1 MDVRRTQEV
10 YHTPTLSD
18 KADKGDRPGSLPP
31 SSGFGPRLAAF
42 ALDRA
47 SIILFVVAI
56 LGIAGVVAYLNT
68 PKAIFPTMTFSRIDV
83 VAEAGDL
90 PPEQVR
96 VAVTRPLEAAFGTVA
111 HVISVKAASAQ
122 GSADITVNFDPSTSP
137 QADLQLVNQAIS
149 EVRPSIPAV
158 KTIVAVAVAPNNEPV
173 VSYALTSPTLS
184 QAVIRQI
191 ALQTILPNL
200 TGVPGVGRVVVTGG
214 PETEFR
220 VILDAATLSAH
231 GLSASDVTKALAD
244 AANVQS
250 VGTATHYYRR
260 YVLLVNASIR
270 DTRTLGAVAIVDKSG
285 AAVPLSSLGRVSLGV
300 APAVNAV
307 SFDAKHSVVVS
318 MYALVGADAIA
329 AKNGFDTRLRA
340 LAKRLPSD
348 ITLGSYWDQTT
359 LVVDS
364 QTGLRDAILI
374 GAVLAIIVIF
384 AFLRDLRLTLV
395 AAAIIPFAMTIAIFV
410 MSRLGETLNLMS
422 VGGLAVAVGLII
434 DDAIVV
440 IENVARRLRL
450 EPTRPKRDTVISA
463 VGEMV
468 VPMIASTSTTVV
480 VFLPLLLLT
489 GVAGFFFRAL
499 ALTLA
504 SALLVSLTLSI
515 LVGPILANAFLARH
529 HDGTEQADPTA
540 RIAMRYE
547 RFLHWA
553 LLHRTPVYLGATVVL
568 VATVLLLM
576 RLPSEFL
583 PQMDEGQFEITYAM
597 PTGTT
602 LAATDEALTS
612 IEHVLIADPAVAHE
626 GRLTGVDSNG
636 YSPLALNR
644 GVIRVTLVGRNSRPS
659 FDEVSGRLRDS
670 IKTVV
675 PAAQLDFHQILEDAI
690 NDLSGTPSPIEI
702 VVRGADQ
709 ATLIDLAG
717 KIGDAIGKIKGV
729 VDPNPGV
736 IYEDPTL
743 AISPSAARLAQL
755 GAGAADLAD
764 ALSAGTQGVI
774 ATQLTLPSAQVPV
787 RVQVGQ
793 DATTGLDTTLPV
805 VTKGGTSSL
814 GSLAA
819 TRIDSRSS
827 DVNEENGVRVVRVTA
842 NIEGASLSAV
852 TAQIADA
859 LKSVPRPP
867 GYTVAIGGAAAA
879 QAQSFK
885 EFITTI
891 LVATMLVFAVMLT
904 TFNSFRTPLTIL
916 AAIPLAL
923 VGVALGLFITRTPVN
938 VSSFMG
944 LLLLIGI
951 VVKNGILLVDVANTR
966 IAAGDDMETA
976 LRAAGRTRLRPI
988 LMTTLAAIGGLFPL
1002 ALALGS
1008 GTEMERPLAIAV
1020 IGGLSTATLFTL
1032 VLIPVLYAALVPK
1045 KKLV

>member
-1 MDVRRTQEV
+1 V

-18 KADKGDRPGSLPP
+18 KADEGDRPFSLPP
-31 SSGFGPRLAAF
+31 SPGFGPRLAAF

-47 SIILFVVAI
+47 SIILFVVVV
-56 LGIAGVVAYLNT
+56 LGIAGVVAYLST
-68 PKAIFPTMTFSRIDV
+68 PKAIFPTMTFSRIE
-83 VAEAGDL
+83 VAIEAGDL

-96 VAVTRPLEAAFGTVA
+96 VAVTRPLELAFGTLARVT
-111 HVISVKAASAQ
+111 SVRATSEQ
-122 GSADITVNFDPSTSP
+122 GAADITIEFDPATPP
-137 QADLQLVNQAIS
+137 QADLQLVNQAIAT
-149 EVRPSIPAV
+149 VRPAIPAA
-158 KTIVAVAVAPNNEPV
+158 KSIVAVAVAPNNEPV

-191 ALQTILPNL
+191 ALQTIVPNL
-200 TGVPGVGRVVVTGG
+200 TGITGVSRVVVTGG
-214 PETEFR
+214 PATEFR

-231 GLSASDVTKALAD
+231 GLTAADVEKAIAD
-244 AANVQS
+244 TTNVQS
-250 VGTATHYYRR
+250 VGTATRYYRR
-260 YVLLVNASIR
+260 YVLLVDAAVR
-270 DTRTLGAVAIVDKSG
+270 DARTLGAVTVVDKSG
-285 AAVPLSSLGRVSLGV
+285 APIPIASLGSVSLGV
-300 APAVNAV
+300 SPPTDAV
-307 SFDAKHSVVVS
+307 SFDGKHCVLIS

-329 AKNGFDTRLRA
+329 AKTAFAERLA
-340 LAKRLPSD
+340 SVTKRLPRD
-348 ITLGSYWDQTT
+348 ISVGSYWDQTT

-364 QTGLRDAILI
+364 QNGLRDAILI
-374 GAVLAIIVIF
+374 GAVLAVIVIF
-384 AFLRDLRLTLV
+384 AFLRNLRLTLV

-450 EPTRPKRDTVISA
+450 EPHRPKRETVTNA

-468 VPMIASTSTTVV
+468 VPMLASTSTTIV

-504 SALLVSLTLSI
+504 SALVVSLLLAI
-515 LVGPILANAFLARH
+515 LVGPILANAFLRQPH
-529 HDGTEQADPTA
+529 EGEEERDPTA
-540 RIAMRYE
+540 RIALRYE
-547 RFLHWA
+547 RLLHWS
-553 LLHRTPVYLGATVVL
+553 LSHRVPVYVGAVGVL
-568 VATVLLLM
+568 IATVLLLL

-583 PQMDEGQFEITYAM
+583 PQMDEGQFEISYRM
-597 PTGTT
+597 PTGTS
-602 LAATDEALTS
+602 LAATDAAATA
-612 IEHVLIADPAVAHE
+612 IESVLMRDPAVKHE
-626 GRLTGVDSNG
+626 GRLTGLDSNG
-636 YSPLALNR
+636 ISPLALNR
-644 GVIRVTLVGRNSRPS
+644 GAIRITMVPRNKRDG
-659 FDEVSGRLRDS
+659 FDEVSSRLRDK
-670 IKTVV
+670 IKDVV

-690 NDLSGTPSPIEI
+690 NDLSGTPAPIEI

-709 ATLIDLAG
+709 NTLIAYAG
-717 KIGDAIGKIKGV
+717 KIGDAIGKITGV
-729 VDPNPGV
+729 VDASPGV
-736 IYEDPTL
+736 IYEDPTITI
-743 AISPSAARLAQL
+743 APSAARLAQL
-755 GAGAADLAD
+755 GAGSSDLSD
-764 ALSAGTQGVI
+764 ALSAGTQGVV
-774 ATQLTLPSAQVPV
+774 ATQLTLPTAQVPV

-793 DATTGLDTTLPV
+793 DTTTGLDTSLPV

-819 TRIDSRSS
+819 THLDSLSS
-827 DVNEENGVRVVRVTA
+827 VINEENSVRVLRVTA
-842 NIEGASLSAV
+842 NIEGASLSSV
-852 TAQIADA
+852 TSKIADA
-859 LKSVPRPP
+859 LKSIPRPP
-867 GYTVAIGGAAAA
+867 GYTATIGGASAV

-916 AAIPLAL
+916 TAIPLAL

-976 LRAAGRTRLRPI
+976 LLTAGRTRLRPI

-1032 VLIPVLYAALVPK
+1032 VLIPVLYAAFVPK
-1045 KKLV
+1045 KKHA

>member
-1 MDVRRTQEV
+1 M
-10 YHTPTLSD
+10 YHSPTLTD
-18 KADKGDRPGSLPP
+18 KADAPATAPHRPPGQP
-31 SSGFGPRLAAF
+31 GFGPRLAAF

-47 SIILFVVAI
+47 GIILFIVAI
-56 LGIAGVVAYLNT
+56 LGVAGVAAYLTT

-96 VAVTRPLEAAFGTVA
+96 VAVTRPLEAAFSTVA
-111 HVISVKAASAQ
+111 HVISVKANSAE
-122 GSADITVNFDPSTSP
+122 GSADITVNFDPATSP

-149 EVRPSIPAV
+149 EVRPAIPAA
-158 KTIVAVAVAPNNEPV
+158 KSIVAIAIAPNNEPV

-200 TGVPGVGRVVVTGG
+200 TGVPGVGRVVITGG
-214 PETEFR
+214 PATEFR
-220 VILDAATLSAH
+220 VVLDAATLSAH
-231 GLSASDVTKALAD
+231 GLSASDVTRAIAD
-244 AANVQS
+244 ATNVQS
-250 VGTATHYYRR
+250 VGTATKYYRR
-260 YVLLVNASIR
+260 YILLVNAAVR
-270 DTRTLGAVAIVDKSG
+270 DARTLGAVTIVDKSG
-285 AAVPLSSLGRVSLGV
+285 AAVPLSSLGSVNLGV
-300 APAVNAV
+300 APAVDAV
-307 SFDAKHSVVVS
+307 SFDGKHAVVIS
-318 MYALVGADAIA
+318 MYALIGADAIA
-329 AKNGFDTRLRA
+329 AKNGFDARLKA
-340 LAKRLPSD
+340 LTKRLPSD
-348 ITLGSYWDQTT
+348 ISLGSYWNQTT
-359 LVVDS
+359 LIIDS
-364 QTGLRDAILI
+364 QNGLRDSILI
-374 GAVLAIIVIF
+374 GTLLAVIVIF
-384 AFLRDLRLTLV
+384 AFLRDLQLTLV

-440 IENVARRLRL
+440 IENVARRMRL
-450 EPTRPKRDTVISA
+450 APDRPRRETIVAA

-468 VPMIASTSTTVV
+468 TPMIASTATTVV

-504 SALLVSLTLSI
+504 SALIVSLLLAI
-515 LVGPILANAFLARH
+515 FVGPILANAFLAPH
-529 HDGTEQADPTA
+529 HDGKEEVDPTA
-540 RIAMRYE
+540 RVAMRYE
-547 RFLHWA
+547 ALLHWA
-553 LLHRTPVYLGATVVL
+553 LRHRRPVYLGAGAIL

-576 RLPSEFL
+576 RVPSEFL
-583 PQMDEGQFEITYAM
+583 PQMDEAQFEISYAM

-602 LAATDEALTS
+602 LAATDAALSS
-612 IEHVLIADPAVAHE
+612 IERVILNDPAVGHE

-644 GVIRVTLVGRNSRPS
+644 GVIRITLVPRNKRPS
-659 FDEVSGRLRDS
+659 FDVVSGRMRDA
-670 IKTVV
+670 IKAVV
-675 PAAQLDFHQILEDAI
+675 PAAQLDFHQLLEDVI
-690 NDLSGTPSPIEI
+690 NDLSGTPSPVEI
-702 VVRGADQ
+702 IVRGTDQ
-709 ATLIDLAG
+709 ATLIAIAG
-717 KIGDAIGKIKGV
+717 KIADSIGRIHGV
-729 VDPNPGV
+729 VDANPGV
-736 IYEDPTL
+736 VYEDPTL
-743 AISPSAARLAQL
+743 AIAPSAARLAQL
-755 GAGAADLAD
+755 GAGSSDLAD
-764 ALSAGTQGVI
+764 ALSAGTQGVV
-774 ATQLTLPSAQVPV
+774 ATQLTLPTAQVPV

-793 DATTGLDTTLPV
+793 ESTVGLDPSLPV

-819 TRIDSRSS
+819 TKVDSLSS

-842 NIEGASLSAV
+842 NIEGTSLSAI
-852 TAQIADA
+852 TAKIGDA
-859 LKSVPRPP
+859 LKTIPRPP
-867 GYTVAIGGAAAA
+867 GYTLTIGGAAAA
-879 QAQSFK
+879 QAKSFG
-885 EFITTI
+885 EFVTTI
-891 LVATMLVFAVMLT
+891 LVATMLVFAVMLA

-923 VGVALGLFITRTPVN
+923 VGVALGLFITHTPVN

-976 LRAAGRTRLRPI
+976 LRTAGRTRLRPI
-988 LMTTLAAIGGLFPL
+988 LMTSLAAIGGLFPL

-1032 VLIPVLYAALVPK
+1032 VLIPVLYATFAPK
-1045 KKLV
+1045 KKLA

>member
-1 MDVRRTQEV
+1 M
-10 YHTPTLSD
+10 YHTPALSD
-18 KADKGDRPGSLPP
+18 KADALAVAPP
-31 SSGFGPRLAAF
+31 EPPPPTGFGPRLAAF

-47 SIILFVVAI
+47 SIVLFVVAI
-56 LGIAGVVAYLNT
+56 LGVLGVVAYLNT
-68 PKAIFPTMTFSRIDV
+68 AKAIFPTMTFSRIDI

-111 HVISVKAASAQ
+111 HVISVKATSAQ
-122 GSADITVNFDPSTSP
+122 GSADITVNFDPATAP
-137 QADLQLVNQAIS
+137 QADLQLINQAIS
-149 EVRPSIPAV
+149 EVRPAIPAA
-158 KTIVAVAVAPNNEPV
+158 KTIIAVAVAPNNEPV

-200 TGVPGVGRVVVTGG
+200 TGVPGVGRIVVTGG
-214 PETEFR
+214 PPTEFR

-231 GLSASDVTKALAD
+231 GLSASDVTKAIAD
-244 AANVQS
+244 ATSVQS
-250 VGTATHYYRR
+250 VGTATQYYRR
-260 YVLLVNASIR
+260 YVLLVNAAVK
-270 DTRTLGAVAIVDKSG
+270 DARTLGAVSIVDKSG
-285 AAVPLSSLGRVSLGV
+285 AVSPLSSLGSVALGV
-300 APAVNAV
+300 APAVDAV
-307 SFDAKHSVVVS
+307 SFDAKHAVVIS

-329 AKNGFDTRLRA
+329 AKNAFDRRLKA

-348 ITLGSYWDQTT
+348 ISLGSYWDQTT
-359 LVVDS
+359 LVIDS
-364 QTGLRDAILI
+364 QNGLRDAILI
-374 GAVLAIIVIF
+374 GAVLAVIVIF

-450 EPTRPKRDTVISA
+450 EPTRPKRETVIAA

-504 SALLVSLTLSI
+504 SALLVSITLAI
-515 LVGPILANAFLARH
+515 LVGPILANAFLTQRDGGDDE
-529 HDGTEQADPTA
+529 HDPIV
-540 RIAMRYE
+540 RVAMRYE
-547 RFLHWA
+547 RLLHWA
-553 LLHRTPVYLGATVVL
+553 LAHRTPIYVGAGVIL
-568 VATVLLLM
+568 VATVLLLV

-583 PQMDEGQFEITYAM
+583 PQMDEGQFEVNYAM

-602 LAATDEALTS
+602 LAATDAAATT
-612 IEHVLIADPAVAHE
+612 IENILIADPAVAHE

-644 GVIRVTLVGRNSRPS
+644 GAIRITLKPHGERPS
-659 FDEVSGRLRDS
+659 FDVVSGRLRDS
-670 IKTVV
+670 INKVV

-702 VVRGADQ
+702 TVRGADQ
-709 ATLIDLAG
+709 AKLIEIAG
-717 KIGDAIGKIKGV
+717 KIGDSIGKIKGV
-729 VDPNPGV
+729 VDANPGV
-736 IYEDPTL
+736 VYEDPTL
-743 AISPSAARLAQL
+743 AIAPSAARLAQL
-755 GAGAADLAD
+755 GAGASDLAD
-764 ALSAGTQGVI
+764 ALSAGTQGVV
-774 ATQLTLPSAQVPV
+774 ATQLTLPTAQVPV

-793 DATTGLDTTLPV
+793 DTTIGLDPTLPV

-819 TRIDSRSS
+819 TRVDSLSS
-827 DVNEENGVRVVRVTA
+827 DVNEENGVRVIRVTA
-842 NIEGASLSAV
+842 NLDGASLSAV
-852 TAQIADA
+852 TAKIGEA
-859 LKSVPRPP
+859 LKTIPRPP
-867 GYTVAIGGAAAA
+867 GYTLTIGGAAAA

-885 EFITTI
+885 EFLTTI
-891 LVATMLVFAVMLT
+891 LIATMLVFTVMLS

-951 VVKNGILLVDVANTR
+951 VVKNGILLVDVANAR

-976 LRAAGRTRLRPI
+976 LLTAGRTRLRPI
-988 LMTTLAAIGGLFPL
+988 LMTTLATIGGLLPL

-1032 VLIPVLYAALVPK
+1032 VLIPVLYAAFVPK
-1045 KKLV
+1045 KKLA